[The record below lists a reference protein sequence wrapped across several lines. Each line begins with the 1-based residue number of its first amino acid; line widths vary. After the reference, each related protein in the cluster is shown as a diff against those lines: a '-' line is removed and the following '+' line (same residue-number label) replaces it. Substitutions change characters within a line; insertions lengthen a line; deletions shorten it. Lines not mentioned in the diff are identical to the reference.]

1 MGTEF
6 LKIKECD
13 EAIDIIQGLFDEN
26 LKPESEEIEVSE
38 AYGRILFDDVYSRMD
53 FPPFNKALKD
63 GFAILSSD
71 SFGASEE
78 SPNTL
83 EVIDF
88 LEAGA
93 TTEKKVEKV
102 EVEVQNDLTGAAVD
116 EPSPTPD
123 PNSDIVILDGEVA
136 YIDESGDD

>member
-13 EAIDIIQGLFDEN
+13 EAIDIIQNLFDEN
-26 LKPESEEIEVSE
+26 LKPQSEEILVSE
-38 AYGRILFDDVYSRMD
+38 AYGRILFEDVYSRMD

-63 GFAILSSD
+63 GFAILAED

-88 LEAGA
+88 LEAGS
-93 TTEKKVEKV
+93 TTDKKVEKGKCI
-102 EVEVQNDLTGAAVD
+102 EISTGAAM
-116 EPSPTPD
+116 PKF
-123 PNSDIVILDGEVA
+123 NS
-136 YIDESGDD
+136 

>member
-13 EAIDIIQGLFDEN
+13 EAIDIIQNLFNEN
-26 LKPESEEIEVSE
+26 LKPESEEILVSE
-38 AYGRILFDDVYSRMD
+38 AYGRVLFEDVYSRMD
-53 FPPFNKALKD
+53 FPPFDKALKD

-83 EVIDF
+83 DVIDF
-88 LEAGA
+88 LEAGSTKTRRSSQA
-93 TTEKKVEKV
+93 NVLKSVQALQCLKV
-102 EVEVQNDLTGAAVD
+102 QMQF
-116 EPSPTPD
+116 
-123 PNSDIVILDGEVA
+123 
-136 YIDESGDD
+136 